1 MKIIKTILR
10 YLMYGIVLFLM
21 SGFMFTLIKNS
32 DKSDNAKKI
41 FDDTRNFAKQPS
53 VQQKEYVP
61 KTKPYKKNQSDCLR
75 MKERAQD
82 YSTQANKFNMDTAT
96 SACQMAKNLKEVV
109 GLMEKMEQNT
119 CIEYDKFTFETYKNL
134 LQMSTSKCRK

>member
-1 MKIIKTILR
+1 
-10 YLMYGIVLFLM
+10 MYGFVLFLM

-32 DKSDNAKKI
+32 DKSTNSKKI

-53 VQQKEYVP
+53 VQNKYVP

-96 SACQMAKNLKEVV
+96 SACQMAKNLEEVV
-109 GLMEKMEQNT
+109 ALMEKLEKNS
-119 CIEYDKFTFETYKNL
+119 CIEFDKFTFETYKNL
-134 LQMSTSKCRK
+134 LQMSTSTCRK

>member
-10 YLMYGIVLFLM
+10 YLMYGFVLFIM

-41 FDDTRNFAKQPS
+41 FDDTRNFAKQTS
-53 VQQKEYVP
+53 VQEKYVP
-61 KTKPYKKNQSDCLR
+61 KTKPYKKNQSECLK

-82 YSTQANKFNMDTAT
+82 YSTQANKFNLDTPS
-96 SACQMAKNLKEVV
+96 SACQMAKNLDEVIA
-109 GLMEKMEQNT
+109 LMQKMEKNT
-119 CIEYDKFTFETYKNL
+119 CIEFDKFTFETYKNL